1 MLWLAASGG
10 AAWSAPLAG
19 SVLENTARATYFDT
33 DRGFNATL
41 QSNTVSVTVQALEAL
56 TLTSDNTLQRSAS
69 GIATLPHRLTNT
81 GNVSSQYVLRFAN
94 RSDDDHDL
102 LGLRLVWDRNGNGV
116 ADTGEP
122 QIASGTSFGPLEVG
136 EFADFVLVGSLAD
149 GVAVGRVAQIDLS
162 ARSVVQGV
170 SAANIDSVTVANGAL
185 LQLVASVSNPAPR
198 ALETVTL
205 NLTASNTGNRAA
217 SGLPVSVDGV
227 TLALVLL
234 RDVIPANTTLAALG
248 LGGGALALYHL
259 LGQPEHSYTRTAPT
273 DLRLVDAVAFGFTT
287 DIAPGQSL
295 MRSLDVQINRN
306 AAGPVTHVGRLL
318 FMDGV
323 QPQPVGVD
331 SNPVRMLVPDQP
343 PSLRLFGD
351 AQYTRPITVLTAGQ
365 PFYVAFNASRCN
377 LDPLRAETQQIT
389 VSSTLAGD
397 IESFVASESG
407 TNTGEFRIEPQV
419 PTVDALRTTL
429 ARGDARLSVRPNDVL
444 MVSVSG
450 CGAVQMQASVLV
462 DPFGVVFDSK
472 TSAPL
477 AGALVTLI
485 DVTGAGNGGR
495 PGRQA
500 RVFLAD
506 GLTPAPSVLS
516 TGPDGSYQFPLV
528 APSVYRLQ
536 VVPPAPYT
544 FPSTLATSLLPP
556 ERVVE
561 AAGSYGGTF
570 TITALSEPV
579 HLDIPLDADPRA
591 GFFIEKTASRKT
603 VELGEFVDYQI
614 KIKNVSGQLLG
625 RIRVTDLLPAG
636 FAYLRGSARLDSGSA
651 RLDGS
656 ALPEPEGGVGPALV
670 FNLGS
675 IDDAAVRVLSYR
687 VRVGPG
693 AMQGDGTNRAQATSA
708 GPLPKLSNQ
717 SRATVQVLPGV
728 FGDRGFL
735 VGNVYADCN
744 NNRERDDGEPGIAGV
759 RLFLEDGTHVT
770 TDRLG
775 RYSLYGLKPRTHVL
789 KLDRTS
795 LPFSVGPQG
804 AAQLVLL
811 SNRNAGD
818 AGSRFV
824 DMKNGEL
831 QRADFALAPCSDA
844 VRLAIA
850 ARAQTVARADQ
861 NLETVRDARLAAD
874 PRLPPVTDPKALPA
888 SGVVGGGNMPPAAI
902 ATPTAPALSEAALA
916 TPSNRPATLSSTN
929 PLELGSAQ
937 TTVAAKGEPLAEPRP
952 RISSFEL
959 PARPTDGLRNLGTQA
974 LPMTDP
980 KAPPASER
988 VGASKPPR
996 PARTT
1001 PDGALLRGNKTGA
1014 AQNPTQAPALVPALA
1029 LAPTPAPELTPAPAS
1044 ASAASPAPAP
1054 ASLPAPAPASAAS
1067 ATRWATTSAAPA
1079 LSDEALATLD
1089 NSPAI
1094 LSPTSAQVLG
1104 FAQTT
1109 VTVKGALGAELKLR
1123 VNGVEL
1129 PATRI
1134 GRLRSLESQALQVAE
1149 YVGVD
1154 LKPGLNTLEVVQA
1167 DSAKTANAPG
1177 ADGAPR
1183 APAAGGAKAGRHS
1196 ITVTAPGALA
1206 KLRLSA
1212 PIEALSADGR
1222 TLVRLTIEPLDAAG
1236 VSVTAPTPVTLNASR
1251 GRWQLRDLDPDEP
1264 GVQVFVEGGALVAE
1278 LESPS
1283 EPGDVLVQA
1292 ASGKARAQIKL
1303 GFSAELRPLIAA
1315 GVIEGVLNLSRL
1327 GRGAIQ
1333 PARAQDGFEQALQNV
1348 AGRFSSGFAGLG
1360 ADAGARAALFL
1371 KGKVLGDTLL
1381 TLAYDSEKSTRER
1394 LFRDIQPGEFYPV
1407 YGDES
1412 VPGFD
1417 GQSTGRLYV
1426 RLDRGRSYVLYGDF
1440 NTQTE
1445 ARLATGTTPLDER
1458 RLGQYSRSLNG
1469 ARAHL
1474 ESDDGRRSL
1483 TAFAA
1488 QTSSRQV
1495 IDELPAL
1502 GTSGPYRLSR
1512 APFVENSEKVELL
1525 TRDRS
1530 QVSLV
1535 LRSVPLARFVDYEID
1550 TLSGGILL
1558 KAPLPSLDA
1567 GFNPNS
1573 LRVTFEV
1580 DQGGAKSWV
1589 GGAAVRIDVDEQV
1602 VFSAGVVR
1610 DNDPQQPL
1618 NLQSVGVS
1626 VRPAPGV
1633 SMAAEVART
1642 QTPVVTPAGIETRG
1656 KAARVELRVDAGP
1669 LQVQAQAVIA
1679 SAGFGNA
1686 SAAVTRGRQENTA
1699 KASYKAGD
1707 STTLKTEV
1715 MLSEDLASSA
1725 RRSGGQVSVEQALNN
1740 TVRGELAVRHSRGGD
1755 LNAVGNA
1762 PPIASATNPAA
1773 NPATAT
1779 TTVLAKLTA
1788 QLPDVP
1794 NASVFAEAE
1803 QDVEDPNRRLAAIGG
1818 EYRLNSSTRLYGR
1831 YEFISSLGS
1840 RYGLNEAQQRNATVF
1855 GVQTEYLADANLFSE
1870 YRLRDALG
1878 GRQAEAAIGL
1888 RNRWKL
1894 GGGWSLATGYERV
1907 RSLNGNT
1914 TNVGS
1919 AEATSITGS
1928 IEYTGASDWKGA
1940 ARLELRDSSTSD
1952 SVLSTVGVAFKLDD
1966 EWTALGRNLLTFT
1979 RQQNAASKTEDW
1991 LQFGIAYREGGRGVG
2006 TGLAQEGGPREGGA
2020 NRRNALLRA
2029 EYRTEDVADPST
2041 GNSGR
2046 RVAIISAHINEQ
2058 LNTRLALSGRVAA
2071 KWARDQSVGLFSRYH
2086 TKLLAARATY
2096 DIAPRWDAGIQAS
2109 ALIGAGDRARQVGL
2123 GVEGGTLLGE
2133 NLWLSLGWN
2142 VFGFTDRDL
2151 TAQDYTQ
2158 RGVYLR
2164 LRFKFDEALF

>member
-1 MLWLAASGG
+1 MKSLGGWARLARRARAASAWGLVWLAAGSGVAG
-10 AAWSAPLAG
+10 AAPLAG
-19 SVLENTARATYFDT
+19 SLLENTARATYFDT

-56 TLTSDNTLQRSAS
+56 TLTSDNTLQRAAS

-81 GNVSSQYVLRFAN
+81 GNATSQYVLRYAN

-116 ADTGEP
+116 ADAGEP
-122 QIASGTSFGPLEVG
+122 QIANGASFGPLAAG
-136 EFADFVLVGSLAD
+136 EFADFVLVGSVAD
-149 GVAVGRVAQIDLS
+149 GVAVGRVARVDLG
-162 ARSVVQGV
+162 ARSVAQGV
-170 SAANIDSVTVANGAL
+170 SAANIDSVTVADGAL
-185 LQLVASVSNPAPR
+185 LQLGASASNLAPR
-198 ALETVTL
+198 ASETVTL
-205 NLTASNTGNRAA
+205 SLTASNTGNRAA

-248 LGGGALALYHL
+248 PPGGALALYHL
-259 LGQPEHSYTRTAPT
+259 LGQPEHSYTRTAPA
-273 DLRLVDAVAFGFTT
+273 DLRQVDAVAFGFTA

-295 MRSLDVQINRN
+295 TRSLDVQINRN
-306 AAGPVTHVGRLL
+306 ASGPVTHIGRLL

-323 QPQPVGVD
+323 RPQPVGVD

-397 IESFVASESG
+397 IESFLATESG
-407 TNTGEFRIEPQV
+407 PNTGEFRIEPQV
-419 PTVDALRTTL
+419 PTVDALRTPL
-429 ARGDARLSVRPNDVL
+429 ARGDGRLSVRPNDVL
-444 MVSVSG
+444 TVSVTG

-472 TSAPL
+472 TNVPL
-477 AGALVTLI
+477 AGAVVTLI
-485 DVTGAGNGGR
+485 DVSGAGNGGR
-495 PGRQA
+495 PGAPA
-500 RVFLAD
+500 RVFLPD

-516 TGPDGSYQFPLV
+516 TGADGHYQFPLV

-536 VVPPAPYT
+536 VVPPTPYT
-544 FPSTLATSLLPP
+544 FPSTLAASLLPP

-675 IDDAAVRVLSYR
+675 IDDASVRVLSYR
-687 VRVGPG
+687 VRVGP
-693 AMQGDGTNRAQATSA
+693 AALQGDGINRAQATSA
-708 GPLPKLSNQ
+708 GPLPKLSNE

-775 RYSLYGLKPRTHVL
+775 RFSLYGLKPQTHVL
-789 KLDRTS
+789 KLDRTT
-795 LPFSVGPQG
+795 LPFSVGPRG
-804 AAQLVLL
+804 AAQLALL
-811 SNRNAGD
+811 ANRHAGD

-831 QRADFALAPCSDA
+831 QRADFAVVGCSDA

-850 ARAQTVARADQ
+850 ARAETVARADQ
-861 NLETVRDARLAAD
+861 NLETVRDARLATD
-874 PRLPPVTDPKALPA
+874 PRLPPATDPKALPA
-888 SGVVGGGNMPPAAI
+888 SGLVGAGNLPSSTSTTPAKAPLRSDKQPAQIPSPAAV
-902 ATPTAPALSEAALA
+902 
-916 TPSNRPATLSSTN
+916 
-929 PLELGSAQ
+929 AQ
-937 TTVAAKGEPLAEPRP
+937 L
-952 RISSFEL
+952 
-959 PARPTDGLRNLGTQA
+959 
-974 LPMTDP
+974 
-980 KAPPASER
+980 
-988 VGASKPPR
+988 
-996 PARTT
+996 
-1001 PDGALLRGNKTGA
+1001 
-1014 AQNPTQAPALVPALA
+1014 
-1029 LAPTPAPELTPAPAS
+1029 
-1044 ASAASPAPAP
+1044 
-1054 ASLPAPAPASAAS
+1054 
-1067 ATRWATTSAAPA
+1067 AAPA
-1079 LSDEALATLD
+1079 LSDETLATLD

-1094 LSPTSAQVLG
+1094 LSPSTAQVLG

-1109 VTVKGALGAELKLR
+1109 VTIKGALGAELTLR
-1123 VNGVEL
+1123 VNGALL
-1129 PATRI
+1129 PASRI
-1134 GRLRSLESQALQVAE
+1134 GRLRSLESQALQVAD

-1154 LKPGLNTLEVVQA
+1154 LKPGLNTLEVLQA
-1167 DSAKTANAPG
+1167 ASSGVPEV
-1177 ADGAPR
+1177 P
-1183 APAAGGAKAGRHS
+1183 AGRHS

-1206 KLRLSA
+1206 ALRLSA
-1212 PIEALSADGR
+1212 PTQALAADGR
-1222 TLVRLTIEPLDAAG
+1222 TLVRVTIEPLDAAG
-1236 VSVTAPTPVTLNASR
+1236 VSVTSPTPVTLNTSR
-1251 GRWQLRDLDPDEP
+1251 GRWHLRDLDPDEP
-1264 GVQVFVEGGALVAE
+1264 GVQVFVEGGVLVAE
-1278 LESPS
+1278 LESPA

-1292 ASGKARAQIKL
+1292 ASGHARAQIKL
-1303 GFSAELRPLIAA
+1303 GFDAELRPLIAA
-1315 GVIEGVLNLSRL
+1315 GVVEGVLNLRRL
-1327 GRGAIQ
+1327 GQGAIQ
-1333 PARAQDGFEQALQNV
+1333 PAQAHDGFEQALQRV
-1348 AGRFSSGFAGLG
+1348 ATRFDNGRT
-1360 ADAGARAALFL
+1360 DAGARAALFL

-1381 TLAYDSEKSTRER
+1381 TLAYDSDKSTRER

-1412 VPGFD
+1412 VKGFD
-1417 GQSTGRLYV
+1417 AQSTGRLYL

-1445 ARLATGTTPLDER
+1445 ARLATGTPPLDER

-1474 ESDDGRRSL
+1474 ESDDGSRSL

-1512 APFVENSEKVELL
+1512 APLVENSEKVELL

-1530 QVSLV
+1530 QSSLV
-1535 LRSVPLARFVDYEID
+1535 LRSVPLTRFVDYEVE

-1558 KAPLPSLDA
+1558 KAPLPSLDV
-1567 GFNPNS
+1567 GFNPHS
-1573 LRVTFEV
+1573 LRVTYEV
-1580 DQGGAKSWV
+1580 DQGGIKSWV
-1589 GGAAVRIDVDEQV
+1589 GGVAARFDATEQIV
-1602 VFSAGVVR
+1602 LSAGVVR
-1610 DNDPQQPL
+1610 DSDPQHPL
-1618 NLQSVGVS
+1618 SLQSAGAS
-1626 VRPAPGV
+1626 VRLAPGV
-1633 SMAAEVART
+1633 SMATEVART

-1679 SAGFGNA
+1679 SAGFDNP
-1686 SAAVTRGRQENTA
+1686 SAAVTRGRQEVTA

-1707 STTLKTEV
+1707 STTLKAEV
-1715 MLSEDLASSA
+1715 LLGEDLVSSA
-1725 RRSGGQVSVEQALNN
+1725 RRSGGQVSVEQTL
-1740 TVRGELAVRHSRGGD
+1740 TDTLRGELAVRHSSGAD
-1755 LNAVGNA
+1755 LGAASNV
-1762 PPIASATNPAA
+1762 PPIGGATD
-1773 NPATAT
+1773 TAT
-1779 TTVLAKLTA
+1779 TTVLVKLTA

-1803 QDVEDPNRRLAAIGG
+1803 QNVEDSNRRVAAVGG
-1818 EYRLNSSTRLYGR
+1818 EYRLNSTTRLYGR
-1831 YEFISSLGS
+1831 YDFISSLGS

-1855 GVQTEYLADANLFSE
+1855 GVQTEYMADANLFSE

-1907 RSLNGNT
+1907 RSLNGNA

-1919 AEATSITGS
+1919 AEATSITGG

-1952 SVLSTVGVAFKLDD
+1952 TVLSTVGVAFKLDD
-1966 EWTALGRNLLTFT
+1966 EWTALGRNLVTNT
-1979 RQQNAASKTEDW
+1979 RQHNASSKTEDW
-1991 LQFGIAYREGGRGVG
+1991 LQFGIAYRERGPDAGPDGG
-2006 TGLAQEGGPREGGA
+2006 LREGGA
-2020 NRRNALLRA
+2020 SRRNALLRA
-2029 EYRTEDVADPST
+2029 EYRTEDINDANS

-2046 RVAIISAHINEQ
+2046 RVAIISAHMNQ
-2058 LNTRLALSGRVAA
+2058 QVNARLALSGRVAA
-2071 KWARDQSVGLFSRYH
+2071 KWARDQSLGLFSRYQSG
-2086 TKLLAARATY
+2086 LLAARATY
-2096 DIAPRWDAGIQAS
+2096 DIAPRWDVGLQAS
-2109 ALIGAGDRARQVGL
+2109 ALIGAAGRARQLGL
-2123 GVEGGTLLGE
+2123 GTEAGYLLRE

-2142 VFGFTDRDL
+2142 LFGFIDRDL
-2151 TAQDYTQ
+2151 TAQDNIQ

>member
-56 TLTSDNTLQRSAS
+56 TLTSDNTLQRAAS

-81 GNVSSQYVLRFAN
+81 GNASSQYVLRFAN

-116 ADTGEP
+116 ADAGEP
-122 QIASGTSFGPLEVG
+122 QIANGASFGPLEAG

-149 GVAVGRVAQIDLS
+149 GVTVGRVAQVDLS

-248 LGGGALALYHL
+248 PAGGGLALYHL

-295 MRSLDVQINRN
+295 TRSLDVQINRN

-407 TNTGEFRIEPQV
+407 PNTGEFRVEPQV

-450 CGAVQMQASVLV
+450 CGAVQLQASLLV

-495 PGRQA
+495 PGGQA

-536 VVPPAPYT
+536 VVPPNPYT
-544 FPSTLATSLLPP
+544 FPSTLAISLLPP

-570 TITALSEPV
+570 TITAVSEPV

-603 VELGEFVDYQI
+603 VELGEFVDYQV

-625 RIRVTDLLPAG
+625 RIRVTDQLPAG
-636 FAYLRGSARLDSGSA
+636 FAYLRGSARLDSGGA
-651 RLDGS
+651 RFDGS
-656 ALPEPEGGVGPALV
+656 ALPEPEGGVGPVLV
-670 FNLGS
+670 FNVGS

-693 AMQGDGTNRAQATSA
+693 ALHGDGVNRAQATSA

-717 SRATVQVLPGV
+717 SRAKVQVLPGV
-728 FGDRGFL
+728 FGERGFL
-735 VGNVYADCN
+735 LGNVFADCN
-744 NNRERDDGEPGIAGV
+744 NNREQDEGEPGIAGV

-804 AAQLVLL
+804 AAQLALL
-811 SNRNAGD
+811 TNRNAGD

-831 QRADFALAPCSDA
+831 QRADFALAPCSDG

-861 NLETVRDARLAAD
+861 NLESVRDARLAAD
-874 PRLPPVTDPKALPA
+874 PRLPPVTDPRALPA

-916 TPSNRPATLSSTN
+916 TPSNSPATLSSTN
-929 PLELGSAQ
+929 PLELSSAQ
-937 TTVAAKGEPLAEPRP
+937 TTFAVKGESAAEPRP

-959 PARPTDGLRNLGTQA
+959 PARPIDGLRNLGSQA

-980 KAPPASER
+980 TAPPASER
-988 VGASKPPR
+988 VGASKPLR
-996 PARTT
+996 PARAT
-1001 PDGALLRGNKTGA
+1001 PNGALLRGNKTGV
-1014 AQNPTQAPALVPALA
+1014 AQNSAQAPAPAPALTPA
-1029 LAPTPAPELTPAPAS
+1029 PAPAPAPTPAPTPTPTPAPAS
-1044 ASAASPAPAP
+1044 AASPAP
-1054 ASLPAPAPASAAS
+1054 ASLPAPAPASPAS
-1067 ATRWATTSAAPA
+1067 ATTSATPA

-1104 FAQTT
+1104 FAQTS

-1167 DSAKTANAPG
+1167 NIANTPDPTGAPG
-1177 ADGAPR
+1177 ADGAD
-1183 APAAGGAKAGRHS
+1183 GAKAGRHS
-1196 ITVTAPGALA
+1196 ISVTAPGTLA
-1206 KLRLSA
+1206 RLRLSA
-1212 PIEALSADGR
+1212 PTQALSADGR

-1236 VSVTAPTPVTLNASR
+1236 VSVTSPTPVTLNASR
-1251 GRWQLRDLDPDEP
+1251 GRWNLRDLDPHEP
-1264 GVQVFVEGGALVAE
+1264 GVQVFVEGGTLVAE

-1283 EPGDVLVQA
+1283 EPGDVLVHA
-1292 ASGKARAQIKL
+1292 ASGNTRAQVKL
-1303 GFSAELRPLIAA
+1303 GFNAELRPLIAA
-1315 GVIEGVLNLSRL
+1315 GVIEGVLNLRRL
-1327 GRGAIQ
+1327 GRDAIQ
-1333 PARAQDGFEQALQNV
+1333 PARTQDGFEQALQNV
-1348 AGRFSSGFAGLG
+1348 AGRFDTGFAGLG
-1360 ADAGARAALFL
+1360 ADAGARTALFL

-1417 GQSTGRLYV
+1417 AQSTGRLYV

-1440 NTQTE
+1440 NTQPE

-1469 ARAHL
+1469 ARAHS
-1474 ESDDGRRSL
+1474 ESDDGSRSL

-1512 APFVENSEKVELL
+1512 APLVEHSEKVELL

-1530 QVSLV
+1530 QGSLV
-1535 LRSVPLARFVDYEID
+1535 LRSVPLTRFVDYEVD
-1550 TLSGGILL
+1550 TQSGGILL

-1573 LRVTFEV
+1573 LRVTFEI

-1589 GGAAVRIDVDEQV
+1589 GGVAARIEVAEKV
-1602 VFSAGVVR
+1602 IFSAGVVR
-1610 DNDPQQPL
+1610 DSDPQHPL
-1618 NLQSVGVS
+1618 NLQSAGVS
-1626 VRPAPGV
+1626 VRPTSSL

-1642 QTPVVTPAGIETRG
+1642 QTPVVTPTGIEPRG

-1679 SAGFGNA
+1679 SAGFGNL
-1686 SAAVTRGRQENTA
+1686 SAAVTRGRQEDTA
-1699 KASYKAGD
+1699 KASYKVDD
-1707 STTLKTEV
+1707 STTLKAEV
-1715 MLSEDLASSA
+1715 LFSKDLVSSA
-1725 RRSGGQVSVEQALNN
+1725 RRSGGQVLVEQALND

-1755 LNAVGNA
+1755 LNAASNA
-1762 PPIASATNPAA
+1762 PPMGSSTD
-1773 NPATAT
+1773 TAT
-1779 TTVLAKLTA
+1779 TTVRAKLTA
-1788 QLPDVP
+1788 QLPDLP

-1803 QDVEDPNRRLAAIGG
+1803 QDVEDPNRRVAAVGG

-1855 GVQTEYLADANLFSE
+1855 GVQTEYMADANLFSE

-1894 GGGWSLATGYERV
+1894 GGGWSLVTGYERV
-1907 RSLNGNT
+1907 RSLSGNS
-1914 TNVGS
+1914 TNAGS
-1919 AEATSITGS
+1919 AEATSITGG
-1928 IEYTGASDWKGA
+1928 IEYTGASDLKGA

-1966 EWTALGRNLLTFT
+1966 EWTALGRNLLTYT
-1979 RQQNAASKTEDW
+1979 RQNNLASKTEDW
-1991 LQFGIAYREGGRGVG
+1991 LQFGMAYREGGRDASGDL
-2006 TGLAQEGGPREGGA
+2006 TREGGPRAGGA

-2041 GNSGR
+2041 GDSGR
-2046 RVAIISAHINEQ
+2046 RVAIVSAHINEQ
-2058 LNTRLALSGRVAA
+2058 VNTRLALAGRVAA
-2071 KWARDQSVGLFSRYH
+2071 KWARDQSVGLFNRYH

-2096 DIAPRWDAGIQAS
+2096 DIASRWDAGIQAS
-2109 ALIGAGDRARQVGL
+2109 ALIGAGNRARQFGL
-2123 GVEGGTLLGE
+2123 GVEVGTLMSE
-2133 NLWLSLGWN
+2133 NLWLSWGWN

-2151 TAQDYTQ
+2151 TAQDHAQ
-2158 RGVYLR
+2158 RGLYLR